1 MKYYMNEMR
10 WPEFAA
16 RKDDIIILP
25 VGSTEQHAQHLP
37 LSTDAV
43 IAEKFALVLAKEV
56 NGIVMPTMSYGYK
69 SKPLSGGGPLFPGTI
84 DLNGETVIRMA
95 HDILLEVVRDGF
107 KKIFVLT
114 SHFENEAFLVEAMDL
129 VNRETNGAATIV
141 ESNWW
146 DPMPEDVIGKVFD
159 EVPFPGW
166 ALEHAAVTETSLM
179 LYFAPELVHMELME
193 DVENV
198 TPLPYFRYPLYKT
211 DVPESGGLASAKS
224 STAERG
230 KIIVDSVIPELVK
243 ICKKEFH
250 S

>member
-43 IAEKFALVLAKEV
+43 IAEKFALALAKEV

-107 KKIFVLT
+107 KKICEPKFNSTLSDSQLRV
-114 SHFENEAFLVEAMDL
+114 
-129 VNRETNGAATIV
+129 
-141 ESNWW
+141 
-146 DPMPEDVIGKVFD
+146 
-159 EVPFPGW
+159 
-166 ALEHAAVTETSLM
+166 
-179 LYFAPELVHMELME
+179 MELCYYGKKDE
-193 DVENV
+193 EIAETLFISLKTVETHIYNI
-198 TPLPYFRYPLYKT
+198 FRKT
-211 DVPESGGLASAKS
+211 GVSNRVQLARALLSRS
-224 STAERG
+224 QG
-230 KIIVDSVIPELVK
+230 
-243 ICKKEFH
+243 
-250 S
+250 